1 MRAIVI
7 AISWALLGWTSA
19 GCAGAPSTASKLA
32 PDHEEA
38 ESGLVWIT
46 DATGRHRTLWVS
58 TSDGRP
64 LSSFPLEGPVWAQ
77 GSMLWQWT
85 QEPRAVSLQGCDA
98 AGRTSERPDSAIAYR
113 VVLRE
118 LTQSLAIEMR
128 GVPQVEPVSALSHAV
143 EPIASVGPFLF
154 AREELAYVP
163 CGAPRNAEARALVWD
178 LARGGPAEILSE
190 PERRRI
196 AHREASAARADLR
209 AQGVEDLDEIQLAAL
224 APRWAPTGLSVD
236 YLFVTE
242 RCDGCIAGWWGAY
255 ASAARVT
262 ASLLPAQL
270 AERARVP
277 DWVRRAVAAIEGAQ
291 LAGFSR
297 IEHPAPLR
305 VLDALRR

>member
-1 MRAIVI
+1 MTR
-7 AISWALLGWTSA
+7 T
-19 GCAGAPSTASKLA
+19 PA
-32 PDHEEA
+32 PDEP
-38 ESGLVWIT
+38 ESGLVWII
-46 DATGRHRTLWVS
+46 DGTGRHRTLWVS
-58 TSDGRP
+58 TADGRP

-85 QEPRAVSLQGCDA
+85 EEPRSVSLRGCDTP
-98 AGRTSERPDSAIAYR
+98 GRPAERRGNAIAYR

-128 GVPQVEPVSALSHAV
+128 GVPRVEPVSALSHGV
-143 EPIASVGPFLF
+143 EPIASVGPFVF

-163 CGAPRNAEARALVWD
+163 CGSPRNAEARALVWD
-178 LARGGPAEILSE
+178 LARGGPAEILT
-190 PERRRI
+190 ERERALI
-196 AHREASAARADLR
+196 AHREASAARAGLR
-209 AQGVEDLDEIQLAAL
+209 AQGVEEFDELQLAAL
-224 APRWAPTGLSVD
+224 APRWATTGLSVD

-242 RCDGCIAGWWGAY
+242 RCDGCVAGWWRAY

-262 ASLLPAQL
+262 ASPLPAEL

-277 DWVRRAVAAIEGAQ
+277 HWVRSAVAEIEGAQ